1 MPEGQ
6 IPFPMSDVMI
16 NYRHKKALAS
26 FKKDVRQAL
35 ENRIKYKKQNIFF
48 KLAINRLFLIS
59 I

>member
-35 ENRIKYKKQNIFF
+35 ELFILKKDTNQPRNFLIQM
-48 KLAINRLFLIS
+48 NLFL
-59 I
+59 